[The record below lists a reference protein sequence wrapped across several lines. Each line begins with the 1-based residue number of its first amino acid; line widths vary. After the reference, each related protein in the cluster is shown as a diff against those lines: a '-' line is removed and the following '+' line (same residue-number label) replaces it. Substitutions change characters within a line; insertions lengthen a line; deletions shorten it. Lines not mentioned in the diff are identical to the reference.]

1 MKRKGYY
8 TPDVRITTMIFS
20 DVCTASGTGS
30 GMGYVA
36 DGESGQYF
44 EDFFT
49 PQT

>member
-8 TPDVRITTMIFS
+8 TPDVRINKIIS
-20 DVCTASGTGS
+20 ADVLNTS
-30 GMGYVA
+30 GYVA